1 MKKIFI
7 LLSLNI
13 FILITLSINLFAVT
27 TYYNSSYYTVNIP
40 TNYYNDVDET
50 KTGSEF
56 REILGGIISKNF
68 VHHSYKDNNEVL
80 KYTDPDPNNNG
91 NIICFYTG
99 QSLSS
104 GSWNKEHVWAKS
116 HGFPTSSSNPYCDAH
131 HLRPTLNSINS
142 SRSNSDFGEV
152 DNLSGVKSDN
162 YGNKWTSSI
171 FEPRDEVKG
180 DVARIMFYMATRY
193 GYESPYNLT
202 LVNNSTTSTSQ
213 TNGEFGGLQTL
224 LKWHYNDPVSKEEI
238 YRNNV
243 IYDKYQKNRNPYI
256 DHPEYVDLAYPNQ
269 YANTTIDQAK
279 VDNVIFKIESLPEL
293 ITNNEKALVEEAYT
307 LYEELN
313 YKEKELITNYD
324 KLESA
329 LKVLDIIEE
338 PTKPIE
344 PEDPENPSESIT
356 QSIELDFKNHGLKD
370 ISYGSN
376 YSFSI
381 NNYNFTA
388 SNAGIYSNEFRIGH
402 NKSDTDLSKYGIDSS
417 GVVLESKFSI
427 INLKKVSISI
437 LNSYGTINDVY
448 LIMNDNEG
456 YNIIG
461 STKYSKEISFDL
473 NKAYSGCFLIA
484 FSGTTPRVV
493 IDKLSWFIENNNE
506 EIPDVTNTKINAS
519 IYGEINDNRIIN
531 AKLQFW
537 TSLDKNLLNEV
548 SNYGMIITSNDYF
561 DIYDYYDDGSFE
573 ELLTDLDYNNIR
585 LIYYNFTNKGFEN
598 NEQYQFGISICNLD
612 NQYDTKLTALLYF
625 EIDGVLYFS
634 ESVTYSYSQLMQQYF
649 TEEEIENLI

>member
-1 MKKIFI
+1 MKKF
-7 LLSLNI
+7 
-13 FILITLSINLFAVT
+13 FILIALNILILITISVNLFAAT

-40 TNYYNDVDET
+40 TNYYKDVDET
-50 KTGSEF
+50 KTDSEF
-56 REILGGIISKNF
+56 REKLGEIISKNF

-91 NIICFYTG
+91 KIICFYTG

-131 HLRPTLNSINS
+131 HLRPTLNAINS

-213 TNGEFGGLQTL
+213 TNGKFGGLQTL
-224 LKWHYNDPVSKEEI
+224 LKWHYDDPVSKEEI

-243 IYDKYQKNRNPYI
+243 IYDKFQKNRNPYI

-269 YANTTIDQAK
+269 YANTTIDQTK
-279 VDNVIFKIESLPEL
+279 VDTLISKIDIFPEL
-293 ITNNEKALVEEAYT
+293 ITKNERTMVEEAYA

-313 YKEKELITNYD
+313 YKEKALITNYD
-324 KLESA
+324 KLEAA
-329 LKVLDIIEE
+329 LEILGIIDE
-338 PTKPIE
+338 PTTPVL
-344 PEDPENPSESIT
+344 PDNPNDPSESF
-356 QSIELDFKNHGLKD
+356 SDSVELDFSTHCLND
-370 ISYGSN
+370 INYGSN

-381 NNYNFTA
+381 NNYNFIA
-388 SNAGIYSNEFRIGH
+388 SNAGIYSGEFRIGH

-417 GVVLESKFSI
+417 GVIIESEFSMM
-427 INLKKVSISI
+427 NLKGVSINI
-437 LNSYGTINDVY
+437 IKYYGTVNDVY
-448 LIMNDNEG
+448 LLTNTN
-456 YNIIG
+456 G
-461 STKYSKEISFDL
+461 SYCIKEVMEYSTEISFTLD
-473 NKAYSGCFLIA
+473 AACSGSFAIA
-484 FSGTTPRVV
+484 FTGTTPRVV
-493 IDKLSWFIENNNE
+493 LSKLSLYTENQIKD
-506 EIPDVTNTKINAS
+506 IPEVINSKINAS
-519 IYGEINDNRIIN
+519 IYGEIEDNTLIN
-531 AKLQFW
+531 SKLQFW
-537 TSLDKNLLNEV
+537 TKLDKNLLE
-548 SNYGMIITSNDYF
+548 SISKYGMIITSNENF
-561 DIYDYYDDGSFE
+561 DIYDYYEDGSLE

-585 LIYYNFTNKGFEN
+585 LVHSDLTNKGLLIN
-598 NEQYQFGISICNLD
+598 DQYQVGISICNLE
-612 NQYDTKLTALLYF
+612 NHFENKLTAVLYF
-625 EIDGVLYFS
+625 EVDGILYFS
-634 ESVTYSYSQLMQQYF
+634 ESVTYSYFELMQQYF
-649 TEEEIENLI
+649 TKEEIKNLI